1 MAKNRHQ
8 IPKMSLSDFGDTGA
22 ALVAARLGEL
32 KEYVEIAAM
41 LRAFY
46 MVKHGP
52 PEVGDLERIK
62 AWADKL
68 GGVMVDALHR
78 GDATF
83 FKALS
88 ELIPIS
94 KPGDCVAPIDHE
106 LIQLKLFRDPVDFR
120 GFVEGV
126 RSEKMPLPDK
136 KRMRAHCDALHRQ
149 FLEFFPIWP
158 ATILELHEYV
168 SLRFPCDEKSVRDA
182 VKRLAYPFRKG
193 KLGAPKGRK

>member
-1 MAKNRHQ
+1 MAKNKHQ
-8 IPKMSLSDFGDTGA
+8 IPKMSLSEFGDTGE

-32 KEYVEIAAM
+32 KEHVEVAAY

-46 MVKHGP
+46 MVKEGP
-52 PEVGDLERIK
+52 AVLGDTKRVKE
-62 AWADKL
+62 WADKL
-68 GGVMVDALHR
+68 GGVMMEALHK
-78 GDATF
+78 GDAAF
-83 FKALS
+83 FRAIS

-106 LIQLKLFRDPVDFR
+106 LIQLKLFRDPVDF
-120 GFVEGV
+120 GEFVEGL
-126 RSEKMPLPDK
+126 RAEKMPLPDK
-136 KRMRAHCDALHRQ
+136 KRMRAHCEGLH
-149 FLEFFPIWP
+149 LWLVEFFPIWP

-182 VKRLAYPFRKG
+182 VKRLGYPFRKG

>member
-1 MAKNRHQ
+1 MAKNKHQ
-8 IPKMSLSDFGDTGA
+8 IPKMSLSDFGDTGE

-32 KEYVEIAAM
+32 KEYVEIAAW

-46 MVKHGP
+46 MVKYGP
-52 PEVGDLERIK
+52 PEVGDLERVK

-68 GGVMVDALHR
+68 GGVMVDALNR
-78 GDATF
+78 GDAAF

-106 LIQLKLFRDPVDFR
+106 LIQLKLFRDPEDFKNFKEMKR
-120 GFVEGV
+120 EN
-126 RSEKMPLPDK
+126 MPLPYK
-136 KRMRAHCDALHRQ
+136 KGHIIHCEKIHHWLV
-149 FLEFFPIWP
+149 EFFPIWP
-158 ATILELHEYV
+158 ATIPELHEYV

-182 VKRLAYPFRKG
+182 VKRLGYPFRKG

>member
-1 MAKNRHQ
+1 MAKNKHQ
-8 IPKMSLSDFGDTGA
+8 IPKMSLSDFGDTGE

-32 KEYVEIAAM
+32 KEYVEIAAW

-52 PEVGDLERIK
+52 PEVGDLERVK

-78 GDATF
+78 GDAAF

-106 LIQLKLFRDPVDFR
+106 LIQLKLFRDPEDFKNLKEMKR
-120 GFVEGV
+120 ED
-126 RSEKMPLPDK
+126 MPLPYK
-136 KRMRAHCDALHRQ
+136 KGLIIHCDKIHHWLV
-149 FLEFFPIWP
+149 EFFPIWP
-158 ATILELHEYV
+158 ATIPELHEYV

-182 VKRLAYPFRKG
+182 VKRLGYPFRKG